1 MEKENNELK
10 DEVLEAQMKIKQLE
24 QKKAQECLAEIN
36 TILNKYGYTFEVQ
49 HTINIKPK
57 Q

>member
-1 MEKENNELK
+1 MDKENNELK